1 MNRKYPNLK
10 AAEKRRSNYLALV
23 VTISFLTALAVG
35 VYLQTVIGVV
45 VGVVVASVLI
55 WKLSRLVYS
64 KIKVSCPICGS
75 VNLNENYANTPR
87 HSNAKVEHTCSDCGS
102 FYIDGQLIESKDT

>member
-10 AAEKRRSNYLALV
+10 EAEKRRSNYIALV
-23 VTISFLTALAVG
+23 IMASFFAAVAVG
-35 VYLQTVIGVV
+35 VYFQTMIGVIA
-45 VGVVVASVLI
+45 GVVVAGVLI

-75 VNLNENYANTPR
+75 GNLNENYANTPR
-87 HSNAKVEHTCSDCGS
+87 YSNDKVEHTCSDCGS
-102 FYIDGQLIESKDT
+102 FYIDGEFVESKNT